1 MKINQK
7 IIAISL
13 IAVFALIGFS
23 CRQQNA
29 ELQNADTQAKTEN
42 VQVGSAQSP
51 TEAYIMLY
59 NAVKSQNTDAVKQ
72 MMSQKSQGF
81 AEMISK
87 QQNKPVGEVL
97 KNGFTA
103 TTFAENLPQVRDER
117 VKENM
122 GALEVYNQKEQRWE
136 DLPFILEN
144 GGWKLAVGDAFAG
157 THKPPGKGQSQIE
170 AEAANKMGNNLIPY
184 TNANINPTANTKV
197 IVPKRKQNTNAQ

>member
-7 IIAISL
+7 IIATSL
-13 IAVFALIGFS
+13 IAVFALFGFS
-23 CRQQNA
+23 CRQQDA
-29 ELQNADTQAKTEN
+29 ESQNANTQTRTEN
-42 VQVGSAQSP
+42 PSVGNAQSP

-59 NAVKSQNTDAVKQ
+59 TAVKSQNTDAIKQ
-72 MMSQKSQGF
+72 MMSQRTQGF
-81 AEMISK
+81 AEMVSK
-87 QQNKPVGEVL
+87 QQNSQIGEVL

-103 TTFAENLPQVRDER
+103 TTFAETLPQVRDER

-157 THKPPGKGQSQIE
+157 NHKSPGRGQSQIE

-184 TNANINPTANTKV
+184 TNANISPTANTKV
-197 IVPKRKQNTNAQ
+197 IVPKRKDK